1 MKRIIGAAALTIAIA
16 ALVMGP
22 RPHHQVIQ
30 LRPGVV
36 RLHFEMIV
44 GGDTEIAGAP
54 GGTTLRRAPDFIG
67 RGLITIRGANVWL
80 HDFAM
85 DGDRDGVEMPSSL
98 PDLPFAGYMRGSGIL
113 ADGVTHLS
121 IRNVRLS
128 RIAGFAVLVS
138 NSHDVAID
146 HVEIA
151 DSGSL
156 DAAGRN
162 NMTGGILLEE
172 GTTDFRVT
180 RCDFRKIRGN
190 ALWTH
195 SLYTS
200 PRLARGLFAGN
211 RFDTVGRDA
220 IQVGHA
226 SGVTVEENSGERIG
240 FPVEEVDIEHRAIPV
255 AIDTAGNVDRSAYVR
270 NSFAEIDGKCI
281 DLDGFHDGEIR
292 GNTCVNRGRAEDYR
306 YGNYGIVMNNSNPD
320 MRSRNIR
327 ILENEIVGASFGGV
341 FVIGTGHLIA
351 RNRLLDLNRAH
362 CGCPYLPDEPLML
375 GSGIYLGRGA
385 SRPDPAIGN
394 TIEDNEIT
402 GFQMNT
408 RCIVLAPGIQPLAN
422 VIRGNRCR

>member
-1 MKRIIGAAALTIAIA
+1 MRSSPARRIVQLPAGTVELRSEMSIDGATEVVGSPAGTVLRAARGFQGR
-16 ALVMGP
+16 ALIVVHGAG
-22 RPHHQVIQ
+22 VI
-30 LRPGVV
+30 LRDFVIDGNRDALEVRSGLPPSDTAFSRFTRANGVLAEDV
-36 RLHFEMIV
+36 DDLAVERLRFFHV
-44 GGDTEIAGAP
+44 
-54 GGTTLRRAPDFIG
+54 
-67 RGLITIRGANVWL
+67 
-80 HDFAM
+80 
-85 DGDRDGVEMPSSL
+85 
-98 PDLPFAGYMRGSGIL
+98 
-113 ADGVTHLS
+113 
-121 IRNVRLS
+121 
-128 RIAGFAVLVS
+128 AGFAVLVS
-138 NSHDVAID
+138 RSR
-146 HVEIA
+146 HVVVDGVRVS
-151 DSGSL
+151 DSGSRNP
-156 DAAGRN
+156 AGRN
-162 NMTGGILLEE
+162 NSTGGILLEE
-172 GTTDFRVT
+172 GTADFRVT
-180 RCDFRKIRGN
+180 RSWFRRIRGN
-190 ALWTH
+190 GVWTH

-200 PRLARGLFAGN
+200 PRNQHGEIAGN
-211 RFDTVGRDA
+211 YFEDMGRDA

-226 SGVTVEENSGERIG
+226 VAIRVEFNSGSRIG
-240 FPVEEVDIEHRAIPV
+240 FPAGEVDIESLAVPV
-255 AIDTAGNVDRSAYVR
+255 AIDTAGNVERSSYLGNRFIEV
-270 NSFAEIDGKCI
+270 NGKCI
-281 DLDGFHDGEIR
+281 DLDGFHDGDVI
-292 GNTCVNRGRAEDYR
+292 GNVCANRGAPDEYL